1 MERENKEQQEQTVI
15 LKDEALKRFQGGFT
29 AIPNVILE
37 NTKITLGARMTYAM
51 LLKYAW
57 QKDFCFPAHKRI
69 AKDLGVSERSVRTF
83 LDELRGKELIEWK
96 RRGLT
101 LPNIY
106 YILALP
112 SPDNKKPL
120 INQGTAISA
129 VQERQPTSVQERQP
143 ASYKEYSK
151 NNTKY
156 VNVSNDTP
164 KTGEW
169 SPVADPALAPLSSNG
184 NESGQNGKAEMAELM
199 ARHQVMEA
207 IFNVFPQERVKKI
220 SVNFFRKVVARLPN
234 DKVLAVLSTTK
245 YDTLVDPSSKG
256 TAKNPAAI
264 FTNRLK
270 ELAGEQGIQL

>member
-1 MERENKEQQEQTVI
+1 MDKENKEQQEQTVI

-37 NTKITLGARMTYAM
+37 NTGITLGARMTYAM

-120 INQGTAISA
+120 INQGTANIA
-129 VQERQPTSVQERQP
+129 VQERQPASVQERQP
-143 ASYKEYSK
+143 ASYKEYTV
-151 NNTKY
+151 NNTN
-156 VNVSNDTP
+156 VNVNALF
-164 KTGEW
+164 KTTERK
-169 SPVADPALAPLSSNG
+169 PETVKPAHNG
-184 NESGQNGKAEMAELM
+184 NGKRGGYRVDLAKLND
-199 ARHQVMEA
+199 MEA
-207 IFNVFPQERVKKI
+207 NLLGRILEVCQDRENGANYLNVIRTNPENVLDMVISETRQAGLEGRIKKTAGAY
-220 SVNFFRKVVARLPN
+220 FM
-234 DKVLAVLSTTK
+234 
-245 YDTLVDPSSKG
+245 DTLKRITDAREQ
-256 TAKNPAAI
+256 AKNP
-264 FTNRLK
+264 
-270 ELAGEQGIQL
+270 